1 VVLELTMM
9 DTNLETIRK
18 LKILAS
24 DARRKSQLD
33 LDPENIGMKMQI
45 VL

>member
-24 DARRKSQLD
+24 DVLRKSQLD